1 MYPHRCGVVPFK
13 ASIRSG
19 KCFCCCWSA
28 DMPAQRLAL
37 ITTIMAEVLMVKEL
51 TGSTTLT
58 EWRCVAHAA
67 QHGRTLQRGNEFAST
82 AAGLAAGGCRTL
94 PMDRQMMAAKWLCL
108 VVSRI
113 AVRGLGV

>member
-1 MYPHRCGVVPFK
+1 MYPHRCGVVPLK

-58 EWRCVAHAA
+58 GWRCVAHAA
-67 QHGRTLQRGNEFAST
+67 QHGRTPTSVLRR
-82 AAGLAAGGCRTL
+82 LAAGGCRTL

>member
-58 EWRCVAHAA
+58 GWRCVAHAA
-67 QHGRTLQRGNEFAST
+67 QHGRTPTSST
-82 AAGLAAGGCRTL
+82 AGDWWLSDAANGPADDACQVFL
-94 PMDRQMMAAKWLCL
+94 
-108 VVSRI
+108 
-113 AVRGLGV
+113 LGFE

>member
-1 MYPHRCGVVPFK
+1 MYPHRCGVVPLK

-28 DMPAQRLAL
+28 DMPAPRLAL

-58 EWRCVAHAA
+58 GWHGVWRTPLNMGAHQRVCFDGWRLVAV
-67 QHGRTLQRGNEFAST
+67 GRCQWTGR
-82 AAGLAAGGCRTL
+82 
-94 PMDRQMMAAKWLCL
+94 
-108 VVSRI
+108 
-113 AVRGLGV
+113 